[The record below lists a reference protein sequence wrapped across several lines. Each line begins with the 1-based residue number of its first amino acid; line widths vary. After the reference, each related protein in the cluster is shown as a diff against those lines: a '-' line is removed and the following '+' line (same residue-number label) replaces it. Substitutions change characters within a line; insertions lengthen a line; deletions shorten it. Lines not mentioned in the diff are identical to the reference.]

1 MGADLSSEFANVS
14 SDLAYVVSSALL
26 TNIIDKELNCFIIYY
41 VALQSI
47 NEVGK
52 SVLIQSHPS

>member
-1 MGADLSSEFANVS
+1 MVANLSSESANVS

-26 TNIIDKELNCFIIYY
+26 TNIIDKELNSLIIYY

-47 NEVGK
+47 YEVRK
-52 SVLIQSHPS
+52 SIFI